1 MLAIGNPR
9 LFGAVLV
16 GWIISVIL
24 HEFAHGVVAYWG
36 GDYTIK
42 ERGGLTLNPLQYIDP
57 LFSIV
62 IPVIVLLIGGIP
74 LPGGVTYIRR
84 DLLRSNFWDTA
95 VSLAGPLMN
104 FILFIGC
111 ALPLHPSFHWLD
123 PTASPQSW
131 TDLQIFLGSMAFL
144 QLVAVILN
152 LVPVPPLDGFQAVA
166 PYLPDD
172 LRIKMTTP
180 PLSNILFFGYF
191 LIIWRSGIMFAII
204 LIFEMLLRLMGF
216 GDQDILFFLKA
227 HQLTFEG

>member
-9 LFGAVLV
+9 LFAAVLV

-57 LFSIV
+57 VFSLILPVVVLF
-62 IPVIVLLIGGIP
+62 LGGIP

-104 FILFIGC
+104 FMLFIAC
-111 ALPLHPSFHWLD
+111 ALPLHPHFQWVD
-123 PTASPQSW
+123 TKASPQSW
-131 TDLQIFLGSMAFL
+131 SDAQIFLASMAFL

-152 LVPVPPLDGFQAVA
+152 LVPVPPLDGFQAIA
-166 PYLPDD
+166 PYLPED
-172 LRIKMTTP
+172 LRLKVTTP
-180 PLSNILFFGYF
+180 PLSNLLFFVYF
-191 LIIWRSGIMFAII
+191 MIIWQSGIWVAII
-204 LIFEMLLRLMGF
+204 LIFAMLLKLMGF
-216 GDQDILFFLKA
+216 GAQDIGFFLQA
-227 HQLTFEG
+227 HSLTFG